1 MPYKI
6 LIAEENRGMAQA
18 KKNWLE
24 EHAFQV
30 ELVTR
35 GADILTVLFTN
46 DYDLLILECNQHCK
60 QICRKIRKKSS
71 IPILLLSNQ
80 PEAMS
85 LLTDIEA
92 DAVILQPCTSDE
104 LVAQV
109 RTCLKQYTQWVDLCV
124 ERPVVEKITCGSL
137 MLLPYSRRIYKNEEE
152 IQLSDWEFE
161 LLRFLMEH
169 PNRVFSKE
177 QLFTEIWGDGY
188 IRDSTSVSVYLNRI
202 REKIED
208 NPARPQILE
217 TVEGV
222 GYRLH
227 ISK

>member
-1 MPYKI
+1 
-6 LIAEENRGMAQA
+6 
-18 KKNWLE
+18 
-24 EHAFQV
+24 
-30 ELVTR
+30 
-35 GADILTVLFTN
+35 
-46 DYDLLILECNQHCK
+46 
-60 QICRKIRKKSS
+60 
-71 IPILLLSNQ
+71 
-80 PEAMS
+80 
-85 LLTDIEA
+85 
-92 DAVILQPCTSDE
+92 
-104 LVAQV
+104 
-109 RTCLKQYTQWVDLCV
+109 
-124 ERPVVEKITCGSL
+124 